1 MKVIGLSGGIASG
14 KSTVSRILAELGAEV
29 IDADRIG
36 HKVFEP
42 GTAAWQEVVTAFGRE
57 ILAPS
62 NELDRRKLGEI
73 VFHSPEALARLN
85 RIMHP
90 RIYEV
95 VKAKLEECRGRGAGV
110 VVLEATLLIEAGW
123 ASIVDEVW
131 VTVASKDTVLGR
143 LKKRGL
149 SEPEGLAR
157 ILSQMP
163 SEERIK
169 HADVAIYNEGS
180 LSELRTRV
188 EQLWQER
195 VGSKPSMG

>member
-1 MKVIGLSGGIASG
+1 MKVIGLTGGIGSG
-14 KSTVSRILAELGAEV
+14 KSAVSRILAELGAEV
-29 IDADRIG
+29 IDADKIG
-36 HKVFEP
+36 REVFEP
-42 GTAAWQEVVTAFGRE
+42 GTAAWQEVVTTFGRE

-62 NELDRRKLGEI
+62 NEIDRRKLGEV
-73 VFHSPEALARLN
+73 VFHSPEALRQLN

-95 VKAKLEECRGRGAGV
+95 VKANLEECRGRGVGV

-123 ASIVDEVW
+123 TSIVDEVW
-131 VTVASKDTVLGR
+131 VTVTSKDTVIGR
-143 LKKRGL
+143 LKERGL

-157 ILSQMP
+157 IMSQM
-163 SEERIK
+163 SADERIK
-169 HADVAIYNEGS
+169 HGDVVIYNEGS
-180 LSELRTRV
+180 LSELKTKV